1 LEGYANAVHSTQ
13 GMTPRQSNEA
23 RARTRLLALLTEKLA
38 AGELERLLAEGTKMS
53 QDKACRLAL
62 ED

>member
-1 LEGYANAVHSTQ
+1 
-13 GMTPRQSNEA
+13 MTPRQSNEA